1 MRFLDLAWTALVLV
15 IGNSIHA
22 QLMYRVSECR
32 GIYGPKDTSSYHNGS
47 ISVKISPFSNS
58 GSIAI
63 SILNYLDSS
72 LIARNPFTENEFI
85 CTQTGVN
92 LGQCQPNE
100 LGKLHFLKPSESG
113 YHDALSPILNERIL
127 WVPPSTPINAIESG
141 LKKRQ
146 QSPNQTLPTSAASN
160 VSTATAALGPTLT
173 TSFLN
178 ASPLPSATA
187 SVHFATNSTFL
198 FQYEVPVAGMY
209 CVLMLTQQQKDV
221 DYNVEIIM
229 AEPYGLLPGLFY
241 PALIFY
247 GVISMAYLLVGI
259 IWMSLSFRY
268 WADLLPIQHFVSGVI
283 AFLIIEMALNFG
295 LYDSYNSSGVVS
307 VALMVIVA
315 IFNSGRIS
323 LSFFMLLIVA
333 LGYGVVKPTLG
344 DTMKR
349 CIGLTAIHFAFG
361 VAYAIAALLSVE
373 KNAILVVAVTLPLSL
388 TMMVFYVWIFTGITE
403 TMQRL
408 ELRRQSVK
416 LLMYERLGYILSTSA
431 VAILAVAVANSVNF
445 SYRNDP
451 QWISTQWKW
460 RWMLLDGSMNAIYF
474 IVFVCIML
482 LWRPTENNQRY
493 GLDQLAQDDPDEDI
507 NGIKLHDVLH
517 GPDDL
522 DDFDDEFGQFHDDGM
537 ESADEVLRW
546 VEQNVGS
553 TNTYSGTTNSQ
564 PTGSKSHHVTA
575 ATGVGLGE
583 LGARSRNAP
592 QYSTTVSVVG
602 AGTHARLPSEDTG
615 LPDAHSSDKLI

>member
-1 MRFLDLAWTALVLV
+1 MAQRTPLATIMDPSASRLV
-15 IGNSIHA
+15 
-22 QLMYRVSECR
+22 
-32 GIYGPKDTSSYHNGS
+32 
-47 ISVKISPFSNS
+47 PFSNS

-241 PALIFY
+241 PALI
-247 GVISMAYLLVGI
+247 
-259 IWMSLSFRY
+259 
-268 WADLLPIQHFVSGVI
+268 HFVSGVI

-460 RWMLLDGSMNAIYF
+460 RWMLLDGSDTTRSLKVGYLMLTTSC
-474 IVFVCIML
+474 VVCIML

-592 QYSTTVSVVG
+592 QYSTTVSVAG